1 MSSTGLTNALND
13 LDLAIVDV
21 ETTGAASHYHRI
33 IEVAVLRV
41 RQGKLVEKF
50 STLLDPERT
59 ITPFI
64 EGLTGIRNKDLEGAP
79 TFHQVK
85 DRLYDLLNGAIFV
98 AHNARFDYSFL
109 REEFER
115 EKINYSAKR
124 LCTMRLSKAL
134 FPDQRKHN
142 LDSIIERFGIIC
154 TDRHRAEGDAS
165 VLWDFL
171 QILKERFDNNDLRKT
186 LGKILRT
193 PTLPPLLDERL
204 VKSLPE
210 TYGVYVLYDENG
222 NPLYVGKSVNIR
234 SRVLSHFS
242 GDQESAKEQAL
253 CRQVVDIQAIAT
265 SGELGALLLES
276 HLIKR
281 LQPLYNRKS
290 RSHKRLVVMKKSMNE
305 EQYGTIRLEYLRSV
319 RSTDLS
325 NIVGIF
331 KSMKQSKDFLW
342 NIAKGYTLCP
352 RILGLEKGKGE
363 CSYTQLQRCNGACNG
378 SEPADAYNRRF
389 NLAFAGRRVMPWPFA
404 GPILIEEKSESG
416 NEGELFVVDNWCL
429 VGCFRFDET
438 GSKRCLL
445 EGGYAFDYD
454 GYKILKDYLLKSRK
468 QVHLK
473 QLTTAEAASILEE

>member
-1 MSSTGLTNALND
+1 MPLND

-21 ETTGAASHYHRI
+21 ETTGAASHYNRI
-33 IEVAVLRV
+33 IEIAVLRV
-41 RQGKLVEKF
+41 HHGRLVEKY

-59 ITPFI
+59 ISPFI
-64 EGLTGIRNKDLEGAP
+64 ESLTGIRNKDLEGAP

-85 DRLYDLLNGAIFV
+85 DRLYDLLHGAIFV

-115 EKINYSAKR
+115 EKINYTTKQ
-124 LCTMRLSKAL
+124 LCTMRLSKTL

-142 LDSIIERFGIIC
+142 LDSIIERFGIMC
-154 TDRHRAEGDAS
+154 SDRHRAEGDAG

-171 QILKERFDNNDLRKT
+171 QILKEQVDGTGLRKA
-186 LGKILRT
+186 LGKILKT
-193 PTLPPLLDERL
+193 PTLPSLLDESL

-210 TYGVYVLYDENG
+210 TYGVYVFYDERG

-242 GDQESAKEQAL
+242 GDQESVREQAL
-253 CRQVVDIQAIAT
+253 CRQVADIQAIAT

-281 LQPLYNRKS
+281 LLPLYNRKS
-290 RSHKRLVVMKKSMNE
+290 RIHRRLVMMKKGLNE
-305 EQYGTIRLEYLRSV
+305 QKYGTIHLEYLRNIQ
-319 RSTDLS
+319 STDLS

-331 KSMKQSKDFLW
+331 KSMKQAKGFLW

-352 RILGLEKGKGE
+352 RILGTEKGNGE
-363 CSYTQLQRCNGACNG
+363 CSYTQLQRCDGACNG
-378 SEPADAYNRRF
+378 SEPADAYNKRF
-389 NLAFAGRRVMPWPFA
+389 DLAFAGRRVIPWPFT
-404 GPILIEEKSESG
+404 GPILIEEKCESG
-416 NEGELFVVDNWCL
+416 NEGEFFIVDTWCL
-429 VGCFRFDET
+429 IGCFRFDEA

-445 EGGYAFDYD
+445 EGGNTFDYD
-454 GYKILKDYLLKSRK
+454 GYMILRDYLLKSRK
-468 QVHLK
+468 QVNVK
-473 QLTTAEAASILEE
+473 QLTTAEVAGILGE

>member
-1 MSSTGLTNALND
+1 MPLSD

-33 IEVAVLRV
+33 IEIAVLRV
-41 RQGKLVEKF
+41 HQGRLVEKY
-50 STLLDPERT
+50 STLLDPERS
-59 ITPFI
+59 ISPFI

-85 DRLYDLLNGAIFV
+85 DRLYDLLDGAIFV
-98 AHNARFDYSFL
+98 AHNARFDYSFI

-115 EKINYSAKR
+115 EKINYTAKR
-124 LCTMRLSKAL
+124 LCTMRLSRTL

-142 LDSIIERFGIIC
+142 LDSIIERFNIMC
-154 TDRHRAEGDAS
+154 TDRHRAGGDAS

-171 QILKERFDNNDLRKT
+171 QILKEQIDGAHLRKA
-186 LGKILRT
+186 LGKILKT
-193 PTLPPLLDERL
+193 PTLPPLLDESL

-210 TYGVYVLYDENG
+210 TYGVYVFYDENG
-222 NPLYVGKSVNIR
+222 DPLYAGKSVNIR

-253 CRQVVDIQAIAT
+253 CRQVVDIQAITT

-281 LQPLYNRKS
+281 LLPLYNRKS
-290 RSHKRLVVMKKSMNE
+290 SAHRRLVVMKKGLNE
-305 EQYGTIRLEYLRSV
+305 KQYGTIRLEHLRNF

-331 KSMKQSKDFLW
+331 KSMKQAKGFLW

-352 RILGLEKGKGE
+352 RILGVEKGMGE

-378 SEPADAYNRRF
+378 SEPADAYNSRF
-389 NLAFAGRRVMPWPFA
+389 DLAFAGRRVMPWPFA

-416 NEGELFVVDNWCL
+416 NEGEFFVVDNWCL
-429 VGCFRFDET
+429 IGCFRFDET

-445 EGGYAFDYD
+445 EGGHTFDYD

-468 QVHLK
+468 QVNLK
-473 QLTTAEAASILEE
+473 QLTTAEVAGILGE

>member
-1 MSSTGLTNALND
+1 
-13 LDLAIVDV
+13 
-21 ETTGAASHYHRI
+21 
-33 IEVAVLRV
+33 
-41 RQGKLVEKF
+41 
-50 STLLDPERT
+50 
-59 ITPFI
+59 
-64 EGLTGIRNKDLEGAP
+64 
-79 TFHQVK
+79 
-85 DRLYDLLNGAIFV
+85 
-98 AHNARFDYSFL
+98 
-109 REEFER
+109 
-115 EKINYSAKR
+115 
-124 LCTMRLSKAL
+124 
-134 FPDQRKHN
+134 
-142 LDSIIERFGIIC
+142 
-154 TDRHRAEGDAS
+154 
-165 VLWDFL
+165 
-171 QILKERFDNNDLRKT
+171 
-186 LGKILRT
+186 
-193 PTLPPLLDERL
+193 
-204 VKSLPE
+204 
-210 TYGVYVLYDENG
+210 VYVLYDENG

-253 CRQVVDIQAIAT
+253 CRQVVDIQAIST

-290 RSHKRLVVMKKSMNE
+290 RSHKRLVVMKKGLNDQ
-305 EQYGTIRLEYLRSV
+305 QYGTIRLEYLRNT

-378 SEPADAYNRRF
+378 SEAADTYNKRF
-389 NLAFAGRRVMPWPFA
+389 DLA
-404 GPILIEEKSESG
+404 LSG

-429 VGCFRFDET
+429 AGCFRFDEA

-445 EGGYAFDYD
+445 EGEYTFDYD

-468 QVHLK
+468 QIHLK
-473 QLTTAEAASILEE
+473 QLTTEEAASILEE